1 MNLRKIIQEE
11 VAKINEA
18 MMTKKFMKATEEL
31 QKVQLRRQELKKKF
45 VAETEPSLKEKL
57 KQQLI
62 KIHKEVQK
70 AEAKFNSAI
79 MSEPIDL
86 DEKYTEAVI
95 EEGKKDYKE
104 LPGKVNEDYSQRARN
119 FRVALRRRLAS
130 MKKGKKIKYGK
141 LTWTALGNG
150 NFKDSK
156 GRTVP
161 GEDIVL
167 DLKFAVKGDILQH
180 RGAAGDGMVDA
191 YLKFEGKLNEASFAG
206 DVSSMRKG
214 LRVFK
219 IDSPKTYKILDRKFK
234 LTKILND
241 LNKLQDY
248 MDDVEDGKIKLGES
262 KLNEMPKGAAKG
274 KGGTTPAPIN
284 RWWENDKRQ
293 LMSIVYH
300 SQRQLPPSDKGVYNR
315 EYINIVNQL
324 QKKFPAP
331 PEIIKIKLKEATV
344 DKSVSERIKSLT
356 PEQKSRLKEKLISKY
371 KK

>member
-18 MMTKKFMKATEEL
+18 MMTKKFMKATIDL
-31 QKVQLRRQELKKKF
+31 QDVQLKRQALQKKF

-104 LPGKVNEDYSQRARN
+104 LPDKVNEDYSQRARN
-119 FRVALRRRLAS
+119 FRVHLRQRLKD
-130 MKKGKKIKYGK
+130 MKPGKKVKIDK
-141 LTWTALGNG
+141 LV
-150 NFKDSK
+150 FKKLPS
-156 GRTVP
+156 
-161 GEDIVL
+161 
-167 DLKFAVKGDILQH
+167 
-180 RGAAGDGMVDA
+180 GDGFTDKRGKFFDHEQVVQAIQKGPALNMIYQNSVRSPRGKEQVDA
-191 YLKFEGKLNEASFAG
+191 YVKFEG
-206 DVSSMRKG
+206 
-214 LRVFK
+214 
-219 IDSPKTYKILDRKFK
+219 
-234 LTKILND
+234 
-241 LNKLQDY
+241 
-248 MDDVEDGKIKLGES
+248 

>member
-95 EEGKKDYKE
+95 EEGK
-104 LPGKVNEDYSQRARN
+104 
-119 FRVALRRRLAS
+119 
-130 MKKGKKIKYGK
+130 
-141 LTWTALGNG
+141 
-150 NFKDSK
+150 
-156 GRTVP
+156 
-161 GEDIVL
+161 
-167 DLKFAVKGDILQH
+167 
-180 RGAAGDGMVDA
+180 
-191 YLKFEGKLNEASFAG
+191 LNE
-206 DVSSMRKG
+206 
-214 LRVFK
+214 
-219 IDSPKTYKILDRKFK
+219 I
-234 LTKILND
+234 
-241 LNKLQDY
+241 
-248 MDDVEDGKIKLGES
+248 
-262 KLNEMPKGAAKG
+262 PKGAAKG

-300 SQRQLPPSDKGVYNR
+300 AQRQLPPSDRGVYNR
-315 EYINIVNQL
+315 EYLNIVNQL

-331 PEIIKIKLKEATV
+331 PEILKIKLKEATV
-344 DKSVSERIKSLT
+344 DKSISERIKSLT